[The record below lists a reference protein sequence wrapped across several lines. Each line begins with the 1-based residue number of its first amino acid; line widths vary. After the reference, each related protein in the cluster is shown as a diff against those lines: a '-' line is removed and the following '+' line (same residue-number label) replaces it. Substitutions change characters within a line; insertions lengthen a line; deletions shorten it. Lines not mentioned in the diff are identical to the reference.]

1 MKSSN
6 YVVDGTAIEIVP
18 TDESNRTVYIHV
30 NGNNIVYLGDS
41 TVTTS
46 TGTPT
51 EKGAVPF
58 AVFVPA
64 NETLW
69 ALAQNGATENVRV
82 LRPSSAA

>member
-1 MKSSN
+1 MKSSD
-6 YVVDGTAIEIVP
+6 YTVDGTAVEIVP
-18 TDESNRTVYIHV
+18 TDESNRTVYLHV
-30 NGNNIVYLGDS
+30 LGNNIVYLGDS

-51 EKGAVPF
+51 EKGAIPF

-64 NETLW
+64 NETLY
-69 ALAQNGATENVRV
+69 AIAGATEHIRV